1 MEIGGNERC
10 GKCGKSEAFFAEL
23 FPSTR
28 WKSSNKK
35 LAEGPPLSISTGAAF
50 STARRRPDEFSRF
63 VVRKFLD
70 TPSPLRIN
78 VTDC

>member
-1 MEIGGNERC
+1 MKIGDGGGRC

-23 FPSTR
+23 FPSTW

-50 STARRRPDEFSRF
+50 STALHAPASF
-63 VVRKFLD
+63 
-70 TPSPLRIN
+70 
-78 VTDC
+78 